1 MAAIRH
7 DVATERDGRAVGF
20 GAERKARVLEAI
32 GLDDEHSVV
41 YRLILQAPS
50 ASIDE
55 LAASAA
61 LPSNRVRAIADDL
74 ERLGLL
80 ARQAAAPDRVVAS
93 PPSLALRPML
103 LERER
108 RLTQAHEA
116 LVELSEI
123 YRHGAARREA
133 PDVVDVVLGADAV
146 RQRFAQLQ
154 ASATEQ
160 VRVFM
165 LSDVAFLDADENVA
179 EDAALA
185 RGVRYRVIVE
195 KAVLEWPGF
204 IEAARESAP
213 FGEEVRVLPTLPT
226 RLIIADDAMA
236 LLPMRSRGPDR
247 ASGALLVHPSGLL
260 DLVAAMFEE
269 FWAASTE
276 FISTGELPGS
286 HDAVDRDLLKLLL
299 LGLTDAAAGAQLGIS
314 VRTVQRRVA
323 ELMDTAGVS
332 TRLQLGAEAVRRSW
346 V

>member
-1 MAAIRH
+1 
-7 DVATERDGRAVGF
+7 
-20 GAERKARVLEAI
+20 VLEAI
-32 GLDDEHSVV
+32 GLDDEHTAV

-55 LAASAA
+55 LAASAG
-61 LPSNRVRAIADDL
+61 LPANRVRAIADEL

-80 ARQAAAPDRVVAS
+80 ARQASSPDRVVAS
-93 PPSLALRPML
+93 PPSLALRPL
-103 LERER
+103 LLDRER

-116 LVELSEI
+116 LVQLSEI
-123 YRHGAARREA
+123 YRSGAAQREA

-154 ASATEQ
+154 ASATQQ

-165 LSDVAFLDADENVA
+165 LSDVAFLDAEQNVA
-179 EDAALA
+179 EDDALG

-204 IEAARESAP
+204 IDAARESAP

-236 LLPMRSRGPDR
+236 LLPMRSRGEER

-260 DLVAAMFEE
+260 DLVMAMFEE
-269 FWAASTE
+269 YWATSTE
-276 FISTGELPGS
+276 FLSGGELPGD

-323 ELMDTAGVS
+323 ELMETAGVT
-332 TRLQLGAEAVRRSW
+332 TRIQLGAEAVRRSW

>member
-1 MAAIRH
+1 M
-7 DVATERDGRAVGF
+7 
-20 GAERKARVLEAI
+20 LEAI
-32 GLDDEHSVV
+32 GLDDEHTAV

-50 ASIDE
+50 ASIGE
-55 LAASAA
+55 LAASAG
-61 LPSNRVRAIADDL
+61 LHENRVRAIADEL

-80 ARQAAAPDRVVAS
+80 ARQASAPDRVVAS
-93 PPSLALRPML
+93 PPSLALRPL
-103 LERER
+103 LLDRER

-116 LVELSEI
+116 LVQLSEI
-123 YRHGAARREA
+123 YRSGAAQREA

-154 ASATEQ
+154 ASATQQ

-165 LSDVAFLDADENVA
+165 LSDVAFLDAEQNVA
-179 EDAALA
+179 EDDALG

-204 IEAARESAP
+204 IDAARESAP

-236 LLPMRSRGPDR
+236 LLPMRSHGEER

-260 DLVAAMFEE
+260 DLVMAIFEE
-269 FWAASTE
+269 YWSTSTE
-276 FISTGELPGS
+276 FLSGGELPGD

-323 ELMDTAGVS
+323 ELMETASVT
-332 TRLQLGAEAVRRSW
+332 TRIQLGAEAVRRSW

>member
-1 MAAIRH
+1 MA
-7 DVATERDGRAVGF
+7 VERPAAG
-20 GAERKARVLEAI
+20 EEWKALVLEAI
-32 GLDDEHSVV
+32 GLDDEHTSL
-41 YRLILQAPS
+41 YRIILQFPS
-50 ASIDE
+50 ASVDE

-61 LPSNRVRAIADDL
+61 RTPAEVRTIIAEL

-80 ARQAAAPDRVVAS
+80 ARQASAPDRVVAS
-93 PPSLALRPML
+93 PPSLALQPML
-103 LERER
+103 LDRER

-123 YRHGAARREA
+123 YRRGAAQRET

-154 ASATEQ
+154 ASARTQ

-165 LSDVAFLDADENVA
+165 LSDVAFLDAEQNTA
-179 EDAALA
+179 EDDALG
-185 RGVRYRVIVE
+185 RGVHYRVIVE

-204 IEAARESAP
+204 IDAARESAP
-213 FGEEVRVLPTLPT
+213 FGEEIRVLPTLPT
-226 RLIIADDAMA
+226 RLIIADDDMA
-236 LLPMRSRGPDR
+236 LLPMRSRGEDR
-247 ASGALLVHPSGLL
+247 SSGALLVHPSGLL
-260 DLVAAMFEE
+260 DLVIAIFEE
-269 FWAASTE
+269 YWSTSTG

-286 HDAVDRDLLKLLL
+286 HDAIDRDLLKLLL

-323 ELMDTAGVS
+323 ELMETAAVS
-332 TRLQLGAEAVRRSW
+332 TRIQLGAEAVRRSW